1 MSSNKER
8 AIGLMN
14 TFKTKIRA
22 LPSQPVRSILLKSRE
37 YVIQHKLQTIFFL
50 VVVFAAGIYW
60 YGQRS
65 NSAVKNI
72 PVVPTVEYVTV
83 KRSDLTKK
91 ISLAGK
97 TVSDAQIDIATKY
110 GGRVKTIRAS
120 LGQEVKKGEVLLVL
134 DTAELEIL
142 IAQAQ

>member
-1 MSSNKER
+1 MASNKER
-8 AIGLMN
+8 ANELLN
-14 TFKTKIRA
+14 TYKTRIRA
-22 LPSQPVRSILLKSRE
+22 LASKPIRPILFRSRE
-37 YVIQHKLQTIFFL
+37 YVINHKLQTIVCL
-50 VVVFAAGIYW
+50 VVVFAAGVYW

-72 PVVPTVEYVTV
+72 PVVQTVEYVTV

-110 GGRVKTIRAS
+110 GGRVKTVRAS
-120 LGQEVKKGEVLLVL
+120 LGQEVKKGEVLC
-134 DTAELEIL
+134 IFR
-142 IAQAQ
+142 IF